1 MCGKHRKKMDEKSQ
15 IHSAQK
21 GDIEAFNQL
30 VMQYQ
35 EIAYSHALWLVKD
48 PAEADDVTQDSFIKA
63 YHSLPSFR
71 GGSFRSWLLRI
82 VTNTSYDVL
91 RKQKRAAEVSL
102 LVEDEDGE
110 EEDYT
115 ELLADPGLPIEEQ
128 LERSELS
135 KTVQQYLDELVEE
148 YRQTVYLIDVLE
160 LDYSEVSHILDV
172 PIGTVKSRVARGRLK
187 LRNRLV
193 ENLGRIP
200 AGTQT
205 SIAV

>member
-1 MCGKHRKKMDEKSQ
+1 MDEKSQ
-15 IHSAQK
+15 IHSAKK

-30 VMQYQ
+30 VMAYQ
-35 EIAYSHALWLVKD
+35 EMAYSHALWLVKD

-63 YHSLPSFR
+63 YHSLQSFR
-71 GGSFRSWLLRI
+71 DGSFRSWLLKI

-91 RKQKRAAEVSL
+91 RKQKRTAEVSL
-102 LVEDEDGE
+102 LVKNEDGE

-135 KTVQQYLDELVEE
+135 KSVQKYLDELVEE
-148 YRQTVYLIDVLE
+148 YRQTIYLIDVLE
-160 LDYSEVSHILDV
+160 LDYMEAARIMGV
-172 PIGTVKSRVARGRLK
+172 PIGTVKSRVARGRLQ
-187 LRNRLV
+187 LRNRLI

-200 AGTQT
+200 AEVPT
-205 SIAV
+205 SLAV